1 MSGDQDKDQKQF
13 EPTEQRLQRAREQGD
28 IPRSTEL
35 NVAAM
40 YAGAWLAF
48 GIGAAFAV
56 KAWLSMAARIMG
68 ADGWPI
74 GGVFDMAAS
83 LGHFASVAITLLA
96 AVPMIFILVALIAQ
110 RGLIFTPKK
119 LAFDFG
125 RINPVK
131 NAGQKFGSSGLVT
144 FAISVGKSVLVCLGG
159 VYLFRSLFGLLEN
172 AAFSGG
178 TSWVAGLSF
187 VLQRAFFLALA
198 VSVVFAVVDIA
209 WKRFDHLRKNRM
221 TRQEVQDEHKDSE
234 GDPHMKAAR
243 RQRAIDLAMS
253 QMLQDVETADVII
266 VNPTHYAVALK
277 WHRGSGRAPVCVAKG
292 VDEVAARIRARG
304 SDHGVPIWSDPP
316 SARAIH
322 ATVKLGEE
330 IRQDHFA
337 PVAAAIRFAE
347 KMRAKA
353 RAGW

>member
-1 MSGDQDKDQKQF
+1 MSGDQDQGEKQF

-28 IPRSTEL
+28 VPRSTEL

-48 GIGAAFAV
+48 GIGAVFAV
-56 KAWLSMAARIMG
+56 KSWLGMATRIMG
-68 ADGWPI
+68 SDGWPI
-74 GGVFDMAAS
+74 GSVFAMATT
-83 LGHFASVAITLLA
+83 LGQFASFAITLLA
-96 AVPMIFILVALIAQ
+96 AVPMVFIIVALLAQ
-110 RGLIFTPKK
+110 RGLTFATKK
-119 LAFDFG
+119 LAPDIK
-125 RINPVK
+125 RINPIK

-144 FAISVGKSVLVCLGG
+144 FGISVGKAALVCVGG

-172 AAFSGG
+172 AAMAGG
-178 TSWVAGLSF
+178 TAWVAGLG
-187 VLQRAFFLALA
+187 VILQRAFLLAIA
-198 VSVVFAVVDIA
+198 VSAAFAVLDIA

-221 TRQEVQDEHKDSE
+221 TRKEMQDEHKDSE

-243 RQRAIDLAMS
+243 RQRAVDIAMS

-277 WHRGSGRAPVCVAKG
+277 WHRGSGRAPICVAKG
-292 VDEVAARIRARG
+292 IDEVAARIRERA
-304 SDHGVPIWSDPP
+304 SAHGVPIWSDPP

-330 IRQDHFA
+330 IVQDHFA

-347 KMRAKA
+347 KMREKA